1 LYAAVIVI
9 TADFITGMF
18 FEVPTIWKE
27 KISHRE
33 PAEAPDPPKWIPA
46 LLKRSSSTG
55 IGKVSMNRTLPDWR
69 PRRVGVFISK
79 NHDPDQ
85 VSNNIVGAAAAIDEN
100 AWTCL
105 VLVEPLEKTQNDFV
119 FCYRKIERSADYP
132 TPNARTVD
140 GRRHYSVQE
149 SDLQGFITY
158 LVDDLLEHHLS
169 GKHKGKSIEETYEEE
184 MAKRCTKFVTE
195 LGKDIFWGWEEFTTQ
210 VVQFSAVNPFHQPSG
225 NSRFTI
231 QKIGLSL

>member
-169 GKHKGKSIEETYEEE
+169 GKHKGKSIEETYEE
-184 MAKRCTKFVTE
+184 
-195 LGKDIFWGWEEFTTQ
+195 
-210 VVQFSAVNPFHQPSG
+210 
-225 NSRFTI
+225 
-231 QKIGLSL
+231 